1 MTTYDSPLID
11 GKTGSAMRIL
21 LVDDDA
27 VTLRVLSR
35 MLRSEGHHVDTCEA
49 PVPALEML
57 DGAPYEILLTDQV
70 MEGMPGLELARRAR
84 LLRVGLR
91 CFVVSGQ
98 PAPPPDECAHV
109 TWISKPVDIDLL
121 LAAIAPGADAS
132 S

>member
-1 MTTYDSPLID
+1 
-11 GKTGSAMRIL
+11 MRIL

-57 DGAPYEILLTDQV
+57 DGAPYEILLTTRSWKD
-70 MEGMPGLELARRAR
+70 ARPRAR
-84 LLRVGLR
+84 AQSALAPGRVAVLRR
-91 CFVVSGQ
+91 Q
-98 PAPPPDECAHV
+98 RPTRAAPDECAHV